1 MLSGTHPHYK
11 STIVHSLCHCCA
23 FKLRPQSC
31 GSRFFMNTGHKRSI
45 TQGIVGL
52 NLDDC
57 PPTNP
62 PRFHPWY
69 CHLPPTARALVLP
82 RIAQRSHCRAKGL
95 PCRTRYAGIPPDSPE
110 THSLT
115 YNPSPPPAF
124 DWGQEQHHPSPA
136 KPSPSHRPRHCP
148 KPLFSVQARLFESG

>member
-82 RIAQRSHCRAKGL
+82 RIAQPL
-95 PCRTRYAGIPPDSPE
+95 
-110 THSLT
+110 
-115 YNPSPPPAF
+115 PSPCPISGIAHAVHAPRAPAVYNLLAHVHSNLMLSHAPPSTLPL
-124 DWGQEQHHPSPA
+124 QPP
-136 KPSPSHRPRHCP
+136 PRHQP
-148 KPLFSVQARLFESG
+148 KPTAKRFQIASWS